1 MGGAS
6 STTFFPRAILDCTEA
21 NLQEGD
27 ARYDYACGANS
38 SVRMGLTLL
47 HLTILCIGFFIFVGC
62 VLCWN
67 RYDKAK
73 TRHKMYSLP
82 GRRMPMP
89 EETASRALYKKT
101 VLGLVDGLLDDD
113 AIPQPSRGNAIDGA
127 ITYGTRTTLHRHA
140 LDIGADLL
148 AFAQQAIS
156 SAARCGV
163 VGGNLAVLRAERRL
177 HSADLFADGSAAG
190 PVPRSLREAAPLLV
204 KLFSVDAIDL
214 SLVVFTTERAQ
225 VLGAA
230 ADPSPEDFQEFRQR
244 VWRITQQVEEQ
255 LAVITAAA
263 QARDVRLRR
272 HRPQAPDIAPT
283 SASASASASLMLAG
297 AAGAAGGLMPQVV
310 HVAPPAAADGVLAG
324 AGVG

>member
-6 STTFFPRAILDCTEA
+6 STTFFPRAILDCSEA
-21 NLQEGD
+21 NLQQGD

-67 RYDKAK
+67 RYDRAK
-73 TRHKMYSLP
+73 TRRKMYSLP

-89 EETASRALYKKT
+89 EETASRALYKRT

-127 ITYGTRTTLHRHA
+127 IVYGTRTTLHRHA
-140 LDIGADLL
+140 LDIGSDLL

-163 VGGNLAVLRAERRL
+163 LGGNLALLRADKRL
-177 HSADLFADGSAAG
+177 RSLDFAADGTVARSI
-190 PVPRSLREAAPLLV
+190 PRTLREAAPLLV
-204 KLFSVDAIDL
+204 ELFSVDAIDL

-255 LAVITAAA
+255 LAIMTAAA
-263 QARDVRLRR
+263 QARQLRQ
-272 HRPQAPDIAPT
+272 RPHASEPPIGLANSDDAALRSTWPAPHA
-283 SASASASASLMLAG
+283 
-297 AAGAAGGLMPQVV
+297 AAGDVS
-310 HVAPPAAADGVLAG
+310 
-324 AGVG
+324 VG

>member
-1 MGGAS
+1 
-6 STTFFPRAILDCTEA
+6 
-21 NLQEGD
+21 
-27 ARYDYACGANS
+27 
-38 SVRMGLTLL
+38 
-47 HLTILCIGFFIFVGC
+47 
-62 VLCWN
+62 
-67 RYDKAK
+67 
-73 TRHKMYSLP
+73 
-82 GRRMPMP
+82 MPMP

-127 ITYGTRTTLHRHA
+127 IAYGTRTTLHRHA
-140 LDIGADLL
+140 LEIGADLL

-163 VGGNLAVLRAERRL
+163 LGGNNAVLRAEQRL
-177 HSADLFADGSAAG
+177 HSLDPLSDGSAAG
-190 PVPRSLREAAPLLV
+190 PVPRSLREASPLLV
-204 KLFSVDAIDL
+204 ELFSVDAIDL

-263 QARDVRLRR
+263 NARDLRLRR
-272 HRPQAPDIAPT
+272 HRAPVPDGG
-283 SASASASASLMLAG
+283 SASAAASASTIPTGSAL
-297 AAGAAGGLMPQVV
+297 
-310 HVAPPAAADGVLAG
+310 AADGSMLPMQQVARPAVDAV
-324 AGVG
+324 AGVGVG